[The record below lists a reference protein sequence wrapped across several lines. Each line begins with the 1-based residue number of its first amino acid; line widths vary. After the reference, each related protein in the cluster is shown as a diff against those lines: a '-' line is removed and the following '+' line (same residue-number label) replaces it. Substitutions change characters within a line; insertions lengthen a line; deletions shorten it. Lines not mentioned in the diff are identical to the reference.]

1 MSGLSELIAL
11 GKEIGLEGSD
21 LQSFVLENEA
31 REREERVKVREARRM
46 ELEAER
52 SRQEFELKKLELQRG
67 RRENDDLAQ
76 TVKPSFP
83 KLPVFDENTDS
94 IDAYLLRFERL
105 AASAKWEKEIWAIS
119 LASLLQGKAL
129 DTYQLMSPSEAK
141 DYEEV
146 KQALLKFPVHS

>member
-67 RRENDDLAQ
+67 RSENDDLAQ

-83 KLPVFDENTDS
+83 KLPVFDENTHS
-94 IDAYLLRFERL
+94 IDAYLRFERL

-129 DTYQLMSPSEAK
+129 DTYQLMSSSEAK